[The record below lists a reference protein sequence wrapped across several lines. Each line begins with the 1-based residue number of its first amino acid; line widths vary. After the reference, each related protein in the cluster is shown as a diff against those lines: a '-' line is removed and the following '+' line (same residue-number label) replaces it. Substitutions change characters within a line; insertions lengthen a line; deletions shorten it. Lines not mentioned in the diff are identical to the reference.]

1 MEYEGSPVNI
11 IEAMGRNNMKNT
23 LLVLTASLTLFACQE
38 KPVFLDI
45 KPGDCVSEVKYD
57 GLSERWRP
65 VTQITE
71 IGTELMVVE
80 NLSGTQLVSV
90 EYIPSNLYVNS
101 WRKVQCPS

>member
-1 MEYEGSPVNI
+1 MEYEGI

-23 LLVLTASLTLFACQE
+23 LLVLTASLALFACQE

-45 KPGDCVSEVKYD
+45 KPGDCVTQTQFD
-57 GLSERWRP
+57 GLSDRWRP
-65 VTQITE
+65 VVKIVE
-71 IGTELMVVE
+71 IGTQLMVVE

-101 WRKVQCPS
+101 WRKVQCPN